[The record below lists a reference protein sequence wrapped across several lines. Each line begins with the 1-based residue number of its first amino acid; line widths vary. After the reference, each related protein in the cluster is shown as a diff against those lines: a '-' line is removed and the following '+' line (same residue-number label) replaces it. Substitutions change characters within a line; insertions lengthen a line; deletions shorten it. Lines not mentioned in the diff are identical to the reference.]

1 MKGLLQVPQTHIQCH
16 IGNPK
21 DFATT
26 LSKKSN
32 IIELWRSILPAEA
45 TPTEELEEELLLHRI
60 LTLYATVRVHAFPS
74 KIVEDIKKMKK
85 KIYKNQKA

>member
-1 MKGLLQVPQTHIQCH
+1 MKALLQVPQTHSQCH

-45 TPTEELEEELLLHRI
+45 TTTEELEEELLLHHI
-60 LTLYATVRVHAFPS
+60 LALYATIQVHAFV
-74 KIVEDIKKMKK
+74 VEEH
-85 KIYKNQKA
+85 KNEKNI